1 MILMSIPF
9 EQRMKRIKELN
20 QEIQKYQKKI
30 EEYQKLIEE
39 TQFELDDVMNDI
51 PEDEIAESEGF
62 GIDDDGNWAPRS
74 SDDF

>member
-1 MILMSIPF
+1 MAIPF
-9 EQRMKRIKELN
+9 EQRMKRMKELD
-20 QEIQKYQKKI
+20 QEIKNYQKKI

-39 TQFELDDVMNDI
+39 TQLELDDVMNDI

-62 GIDDDGNWAPRS
+62 SIDDDGNWVPHS